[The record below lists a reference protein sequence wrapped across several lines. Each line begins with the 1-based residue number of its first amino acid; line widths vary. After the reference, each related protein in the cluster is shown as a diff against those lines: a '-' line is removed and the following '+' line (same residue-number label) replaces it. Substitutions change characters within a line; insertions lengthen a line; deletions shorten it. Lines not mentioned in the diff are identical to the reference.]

1 MEHDRKLFLSLVGIL
16 LGFGVLMVHSASVT
30 SRPTEFEQ
38 VYLSRHLTFC
48 ALGLI
53 AATIAGALPAKF
65 WLRMAPW
72 LFWGTV
78 GLLVLLLIPGVGTRV
93 NGAQR
98 WFRYHGVSMQ
108 PSELAKIT
116 LPLMVCYML
125 DRRRDV
131 LRTWIGGIVPL
142 VFPVAIVVPLTML
155 QPDLGTSLFLVMAG
169 TIALFVG
176 GWPVRNF
183 AMAGSLAIP
192 AIAYVV
198 INKPYQMQRITGFV
212 TTWVDWSS
220 APYQLKQSMV
230 TMGAGGLW
238 GVGLGRGFQKLSF
251 LPEANTDF
259 VFAVIGEELGLL
271 GTLAVCALWVGLYVH
286 GLRLISRLER
296 GSFESNASFT
306 LLTQLVLQ
314 VALNIA
320 VVTAMVPPK
329 GIPHPLV
336 SYGGSNLVVSLV
348 ALGIVFSLTR
358 RREEAST
365 PLADQRVPRKKVK
378 SGLPSSRPA

>member
-1 MEHDRKLFLSLVGIL
+1 MDHDRKLFLSLVGIL

-48 ALGLI
+48 AIGLV
-53 AATIAGALPAKF
+53 AATIAGALPARF
-65 WLRMAPW
+65 WLRAAPW

-78 GLLVLLLIPGVGTRV
+78 TLLVAVLVPGVGTRV

-98 WFRYHGVSMQ
+98 WFRYAGVSMQ

-116 LPLMVCYML
+116 LPLMVCYMIHTRQEL
-125 DRRRDV
+125 
-131 LRTWIGGIVPL
+131 LRSWIGGIVPL
-142 VFPVAIVVPLTML
+142 VFPIAVVVPLTML
-155 QPDLGTSLFLVMAG
+155 QPDLGTSLFLAMGGA
-169 TIALFVG
+169 IALFVG

-183 AMAGSLAIP
+183 LMAGSLAIP
-192 AIAYVV
+192 AVAYVV
-198 INKPYQMQRITGFV
+198 IHKPYQMQRISGFV

-230 TMGAGGLW
+230 TMGAGGAW

-259 VFAVIGEELGLL
+259 VFAVIGEELGLI
-271 GTLAVCALWVGLYVH
+271 GTLTVISLWVGLYAL
-286 GLRLISRLER
+286 GLRLIARLQR

-314 VALNIA
+314 VALNVA

-348 ALGIVFSLTR
+348 ALGVVYSLTR
-358 RREEAST
+358 GGREEAST
-365 PLADQRVPRKKVK
+365 GYED
-378 SGLPSSRPA
+378 